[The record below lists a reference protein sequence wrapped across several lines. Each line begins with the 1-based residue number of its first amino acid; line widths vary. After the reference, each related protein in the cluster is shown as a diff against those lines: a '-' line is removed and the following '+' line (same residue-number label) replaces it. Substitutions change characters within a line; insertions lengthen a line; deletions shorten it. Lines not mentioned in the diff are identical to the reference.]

1 MRPPSRLP
9 KTDPR
14 GAPAAI
20 YDRISHKFLALP
32 DSELTLT
39 VRAKGIVFSFA
50 RRKRHTKDADCCWHI
65 CSATLM
71 YTLVMLD
78 LTLII
83 LGNPYNTLQT
93 PKQVESNFI
102 SKKRIDNQCRS
113 RKCTTQDKYQSF
125 AIDIGDA
132 TPKQQ
137 ETAEC
142 QGISGHNP
150 LESTFRDS
158 EVISNGGQDDNDSL
172 HGKSLHSIVRQ
183 SDTRK

>member
-1 MRPPSRLP
+1 MP

-20 YDRISHKFLALP
+20 YDRISHESLFLS
-32 DSELTLT
+32 DFELTLT

-50 RRKRHTKDADCCWHI
+50 RRKRHTKDADCRWYI
-65 CSATLM
+65 CGATLI

-78 LTLII
+78 LTSII

-93 PKQVESNFI
+93 PKQIESNFI

-113 RKCTTQDKYQSF
+113 SKCTSQDEDQSF
-125 AIDIGDA
+125 AIDISNT

-137 ETAEC
+137 ETAER
-142 QGISGHNP
+142 QGVSGYNP

-158 EVISNGGQDDNDSL
+158 EVISNGGQDDNDGL
-172 HGKSLHSIVRQ
+172 DGKSL
-183 SDTRK
+183 